1 MIGLYAILQHYDL
14 DPVSFPSPERP
25 KSTTGNAIFSSAIL
39 VMTIPITLA
48 LAFMGREVRRSWLAV
63 LIWGSLVTVQLL
75 AIVFMLSR
83 GPWIGLGAGLL
94 IFLAL
99 AWKLFGSRSLG
110 KHILLLGL
118 TSAVTLAI
126 VLVPAVWSR
135 SEDGE
140 SLASAPLVQRGGSIA
155 GEVVGASAT
164 TRLSYW
170 WNAADLMVGTPWF
183 EFESDSFSFA
193 RPVLGYGPAMFRY
206 AAPLSSSVP
215 TQASLQGH
223 PTNAHNYIIHE
234 WVELGLLGAL
244 SYVGLL
250 ASIFTVGA
258 VRLFRNRES
267 FSPSHQWILVILL
280 AALGGRVVEQMTGV
294 SREADLALF
303 WALLAVFVALPTVM
317 RANPAPRP
325 MPAAPRKR
333 RMRRGQRAQWGQW
346 DRAAARLLL
355 ALTIMGLLGALTWV
369 KNVNYATASW
379 AGASA
384 VRQIGKGE
392 GDRSLQSIDR
402 ALELAPDNVNYH
414 GLRAGI
420 LTAIKESTT
429 DDVLRQLLTLR
440 VYEARKEAVAIRPLS
455 DITRLGLA
463 NAAQELALE
472 GQEALGRQAIE
483 ELKVGVALLP
493 GRWPPLNEL
502 ASGYLRLGQPE
513 EALEVLRLSLS
524 ITVGPMLSQSSPA
537 LHLQGLAYL
546 QLDEPE
552 KAVSLLEQSL
562 RFDIDA
568 EDEELVHRILAD
580 LYTSLGDEARAKEHA
595 NP

>member
-1 MIGLYAILQHYDL
+1 
-14 DPVSFPSPERP
+14 
-25 KSTTGNAIFSSAIL
+25 
-39 VMTIPITLA
+39 
-48 LAFMGREVRRSWLAV
+48 
-63 LIWGSLVTVQLL
+63 
-75 AIVFMLSR
+75 MLSR

-155 GEVVGASAT
+155 GEVVGASAN

-244 SYVGLL
+244 SCVGLL

-267 FSPSHQWILVILL
+267 FSPSHQWILVIL
-280 AALGGRVVEQMTGV
+280 
-294 SREADLALF
+294 
-303 WALLAVFVALPTVM
+303 
-317 RANPAPRP
+317 
-325 MPAAPRKR
+325 PAAPRKR